1 MGKKERGDKIMFIVK
16 RRILHIFFLIP
27 LLMLGLFITPV
38 CYAENPVN
46 EMYGPVSGSDT
57 LGKIVSQNYPDSSL
71 SSKQIMTGIL
81 RANPEAFI
89 GGNIHFLLRGATL
102 HLPAEKLISTIKQ
115 AEAEKLINNHYQYFR
130 RGKTGSFKITPLIDA
145 SDDSG
150 DVALEKDVRSILSR
164 SGKNDN
170 EDSES
175 QAQTSTKAETD
186 SKEEIKSIVDNAVL
200 TETAKKGN
208 VNNAIKDIELE
219 SLRIKVSQL
228 EKILSGR
235 GLAKS
240 TDANNEISVELK
252 SSLKKQKQK
261 IDQLEQE
268 RENKNKQLE
277 QLKVRIT
284 ELESSLKE
292 MSLSLAD
299 NRPQITTSADGKN
312 SIVSQLKK
320 QNKALKEQLSLLQT
334 ELNKKTEE
342 VATLTIAIN
351 VSKQKIGKLETKLI
365 DSDKENAKLDQQI
378 AAMEA
383 KLAKIRQ
390 EPVRN
395 VEGVGESTLGFG
407 ISPWVWLLPALFLL
421 SILAYL
427 YKRSFSQP
435 KKAIVD
441 DLDRDEQTLQNTETL
456 VVDDNAEMIHQQ
468 KTAAVAA
475 AIASAPDIISS
486 ANEVESVE
494 ASIKLDIGKAYL
506 DMDMSDAAIEIL
518 QEAHEEGS
526 EKQRLE
532 AKTLL
537 DKLVQQPL

>member
-27 LLMLGLFITPV
+27 ILMLGLFTTPV

-57 LGKIVSQNYPDSSL
+57 LGKIVSQNYPDSDL
-71 SSKQIMTGIL
+71 SSKQVMTGIL

-115 AEAEKLINNHYQYFR
+115 SDAEKLINDHYQYFR
-130 RGKTGSFKITPLIDA
+130 RGKTGSFKITPLID
-145 SDDSG
+145 SNDNSG
-150 DVALEKDVRSILSR
+150 DVALEKEVRSILSR
-164 SGKNDN
+164 STTK
-170 EDSES
+170 DSES
-175 QAQTSTKAETD
+175 SENETQTSDK
-186 SKEEIKSIVDNAVL
+186 
-200 TETAKKGN
+200 AKKSN

-235 GLAKS
+235 GLSKS
-240 TDANNEISVELK
+240 TEVNNEISVELK
-252 SSLKKQKQK
+252 TSLKHQKQK

-277 QLKVRIT
+277 QLKVKIT

-292 MSLSLAD
+292 MSLSLT
-299 NRPQITTSADGKN
+299 NNKPQATTTDDKN
-312 SIVSQLKK
+312 GIVNQLKK
-320 QNKALKEQLSLLQT
+320 QNKALKEQLSSLQI

-342 VATLTIAIN
+342 VVTLTAEIN
-351 VSKQKIGKLETKLI
+351 ASKQKIDKLETQLI
-365 DSDKENAKLDQQI
+365 NSDKENAKLDQQI
-378 AAMEA
+378 ATIEA

-395 VEGVGESTLGFG
+395 IEGAGESTLGFG

-427 YKRSFSQP
+427 FKRSFSQP
-435 KKAIVD
+435 KKAVVD
-441 DLDRDEQTLQNTETL
+441 DLNRDEQNLQNTETL
-456 VVDDNAEMIHQQ
+456 VVDDNAEMLHQQ

-506 DMDMSDAAIEIL
+506 DMDMPDAAIEIL
-518 QEAHEEGS
+518 QEAYEEGS

>member
-27 LLMLGLFITPV
+27 ILMLGLFTTSV

-57 LGKIVSQNYPDSSL
+57 LGNIVSQNYPDSDL

-115 AEAEKLINNHYQYFR
+115 SDAEKLINNHYQYFR
-130 RGKTGSFKITPLIDA
+130 RGKTGSFKIIPLVDNNDNA
-145 SDDSG
+145 G
-150 DVALEKDVRSILSR
+150 DIALEKEVRSILSR
-164 SGKNDN
+164 STRS
-170 EDSES
+170 DSES
-175 QAQTSTKAETD
+175 SESETQTSKKPEID
-186 SKEEIKSIVDNAVL
+186 SKKEIKPIVNTAVQTEQAKKSNINNAV
-200 TETAKKGN
+200 
-208 VNNAIKDIELE
+208 KDIELE

-235 GLAKS
+235 GLSKS
-240 TDANNEISVELK
+240 TEVNNEISVELK
-252 SSLKKQKQK
+252 TSLKQQKQK
-261 IDQLEQE
+261 IDALEQE

-277 QLKVRIT
+277 QLKVKIT
-284 ELESSLKE
+284 GLEFSLKE
-292 MSLSLAD
+292 MSLSLVD
-299 NRPQITTSADGKN
+299 NRLQATTTDDEN

-320 QNKALKEQLSLLQT
+320 QNKALKEQLSSLQV

-342 VATLTIAIN
+342 VVTLTAEIN
-351 VSKQKIGKLETKLI
+351 TSKQKIDKLEIQLI

-383 KLAKIRQ
+383 KLAKIRR

-395 VEGVGESTLGFG
+395 IEGVSESTLGFG

-427 YKRSFSQP
+427 FKRSFSQP

-441 DLDRDEQTLQNTETL
+441 DLNSDEKNLQNTETL

-518 QEAHEEGS
+518 QEAYEEGS
-526 EKQRLE
+526 EKQCLE

-537 DKLVQQPL
+537 DKLVQRPL

>member
-1 MGKKERGDKIMFIVK
+1 MGKKEHGDKIMFIVK
-16 RRILHIFFLIP
+16 RRILHIFFLLP
-27 LLMLGLFITPV
+27 VLMLGLFVTPA
-38 CYAENPVN
+38 CYAENPIK

-57 LGKIVSQNYPDSSL
+57 LGKIVSKNYPDSIL

-81 RANPEAFI
+81 RTNPEAFI

-102 HLPAEKLISTIKQ
+102 HLPTEKLISTIKQ

-130 RGKTGSFKITPLIDA
+130 RGKTGSFKIIPLVDS
-145 SDDSG
+145 SDNSG
-150 DVALEKDVRSILSR
+150 DVALEKEVRSILSR
-164 SGKNDN
+164 STENDN
-170 EDSES
+170 EEVNV
-175 QAQTSTKAETD
+175 D
-186 SKEEIKSIVDNAVL
+186 SKKEKKS
-200 TETAKKGN
+200 N
-208 VNNAIKDIELE
+208 VSNTIKDIELE

-228 EKILSGR
+228 EKILSNR
-235 GLAKS
+235 GLAES
-240 TDANNEISVELK
+240 TDVNNEISIELK

-277 QLKVRIT
+277 QLKVKIT
-284 ELESSLKE
+284 KLESSLKE
-292 MSLSLAD
+292 MSFSLSDSKLQA
-299 NRPQITTSADGKN
+299 TSTDGKN
-312 SIVSQLKK
+312 SIVNQLKK
-320 QNKALKEQLSLLQT
+320 QNIRLEKQLNSLQI

-342 VATLTIAIN
+342 VATLTFEIKA
-351 VSKQKIGKLETKLI
+351 SKQKIGSLEAKLVN
-365 DSDKENAKLDQQI
+365 SDKENDELDQQI

-395 VEGVGESTLGFG
+395 IEGVGDKTLGFG
-407 ISPWVWLLPALFLL
+407 IPPWVWLLPALFLL

-427 YKRSFSQP
+427 FKRSFSQP
-435 KKAIVD
+435 KKAVVD
-441 DLDRDEQTLQNTETL
+441 DFDSNTESFQNTETL
-456 VVDDNAEMIHQQ
+456 VVADNDEIIHQK

-475 AIASAPDIISS
+475 AIAATPDIISS

-506 DMDMSDAAIEIL
+506 DMDMPDAAIEIL

-532 AKTLL
+532 AKSLL
-537 DKLVQQPL
+537 DKLVQQPLN